1 MENRI
6 VRWVL
11 ANRVSNRGSRIEIRL
26 SILIVAAL
34 TAKSLPQTEFVSKV
48 IKGDP
53 RSLIIRYCSH

>member
-6 VRWVL
+6 VRWVV

-34 TAKSLPQTEFVSKV
+34 KV
-48 IKGDP
+48 MCLNCYHVLRKQSGV
-53 RSLIIRYCSH
+53 RKL